1 MNFNRIEI
9 TGCVDSV
16 RCFCFACINRYANP
30 QSVKVSHTG
39 MGQLW
44 HLYLYE
50 QQRCQMWSRNFTNNQ
65 LHVFN
70 KFRIFKVVYCRIL
83 FFCFFC
89 HSSIFTKAL
98 PDCLWLI
105 RLDIFGIFQLC
116 CSSKVWGTQS
126 YHWSRYYV
134 SVHERK
140 MDILHTIGQRMCYWV
155 NWKIINLKVEIS
167 MWRRFG
173 LEIFYLCQMKVKLAE
188 SHGLLKD
195 WNIIRCVDSRVSF
208 VVHVYDSNEPKSRG
222 NCICTPID

>member
-1 MNFNRIEI
+1 MHVSTAMRIH
-9 TGCVDSV
+9 S
-16 RCFCFACINRYANP
+16 
-30 QSVKVSHTG
+30 QSKCRT
-39 MGQLW
+39 QEW
-44 HLYLYE
+44 DNYIHLYLYE
-50 QQRCQMWSRNFTNNQ
+50 QQRCQMWSRNSTNNQ

-83 FFCFFC
+83 FVFC

-140 MDILHTIGQRMCYWV
+140 MDILHTKGQRMCYWV

-173 LEIFYLCQMKVKLAE
+173 LESSICVKW
-188 SHGLLKD
+188 K
-195 WNIIRCVDSRVSF
+195 
-208 VVHVYDSNEPKSRG
+208 SNSLNHTDFWRIE
-222 NCICTPID
+222 I